1 MNGIYLKLLL
11 AEIESRIS
19 GRYIDEIR
27 IKQRLLQLAIGKQ
40 ALFVSLY
47 PEMLAM
53 YLSERVKAGFDKLE
67 KFSQPV
73 VLSRIK
79 CIEQNGFSPVL
90 RLILEKNSTQ
100 LILSLY
106 REAPNLVLKTK
117 KFEKKLYS
125 RYIEK
130 EPKRSII
137 DVTEQELQS
146 VYEKQPLKFQE
157 FLLHEFEGLDKNL
170 SVELTPARISYLKKA
185 LLSGEVK
192 ARIVSTNPFQMSLFA
207 SKFLKEY
214 SSFNHL
220 FEDGFKQFIAIKD
233 GESDAARKTAR
244 IKSIKQQLLRLQKK
258 MLNRNEIESYR
269 IKGEL
274 ILINLAKIKKGSRRI
289 AAKNPYKNKDEE
301 IIISL
306 DPVMTPQE
314 NAQYYFSEYKKIKR
328 GVPKIKNKMSR
339 LEEEIE
345 KIQDPSFVIPALLKT
360 QREQIKKAEPYRI
373 FKLASGSV
381 VYTGR
386 NARSNNELT
395 FSFARPNDY
404 FFHIRNYEGA
414 HVILKAKIPRG
425 QRPNKRDLQ
434 DAAAIAAYFSKAK
447 KQKNIPVSYT
457 QRKYLKKNK
466 KGKPGSVIL
475 MREDVVF
482 VDPGLPVERD
492 V

>member
-11 AEIESRIS
+11 AEIESKIS

-27 IKQRLLQLAIGKQ
+27 ISQRLLQLAIGKQ

-53 YLSERVKAGFDKLE
+53 YLSKRVKAGFDKLE
-67 KFSQPV
+67 QFSQSV
-73 VLSRIK
+73 VPSRIK
-79 CIEQNGFSPVL
+79 CIEQSGLSPVL
-90 RLILEKNSTQ
+90 RLVLEKNSTQ

-106 REAPNLVLKTK
+106 REAPNFVLKTK

-130 EPKRSII
+130 KSKRSIL

-146 VYEKQPLKFQE
+146 VYEKQPLKFHE

-170 SVELTPARISYLKKA
+170 SVELTPPRISYLKKA

-192 ARIVSTNPFQMSLFA
+192 ARIVSINPFQMSLFT

-214 SSFNHL
+214 RSLNHL
-220 FEDGFKQFIAIKD
+220 FEDGFRQFIAIKD
-233 GESDAARKTAR
+233 SESDAARKKAR
-244 IKSIKQQLLRLQKK
+244 IKSIKQQLLQLQKK
-258 MLNRNEIESYR
+258 ILNSDEIESYR

-274 ILINLAKIKKGSRRI
+274 ILINLARIKKGSRRI
-289 AAKNPYKNKDEE
+289 AAKDPYKGKE

-306 DPVMTPQE
+306 DPVITPQE

-328 GVPKIKNKMSR
+328 GVPKIKDKMSQ

-345 KIQDPSFVIPALLKT
+345 KIKDPSFKLFDLPRT
-360 QREQIKKAEPYRI
+360 PREQIKKAEPYRI

-395 FSFARPNDY
+395 FAFARPNDY

-447 KQKNIPVSYT
+447 TQKNIPVSYT